1 MNFNLDKLQ
10 KANQNSTQLND
21 KILLEKKQMIDKYDE
36 LFNNFKKLENENK
49 SLKLDYE
56 DESKYFITYHSKTT

>member
-1 MNFNLDKLQ
+1 
-10 KANQNSTQLND
+10 
-21 KILLEKKQMIDKYDE
+21 MIDKYDE
-36 LFNNFKKLENENK
+36 LLNNFKKLENENK